1 MTLHSAIHEH
11 ESNPTAAA
19 LAPLRVASPS
29 MDIGQRIK
37 ALRLAQQMTQEELA
51 NRTDLT
57 KGFISQIE
65 NDESSPSIATL
76 TQILDVLGV
85 SLADFF
91 REYKSERVVF
101 GRQARVLAAESND
114 KVRFELLVPRAINRN
129 IDPALVTLARG
140 GRTVVDKMHEGE
152 EFGYVISGEIV
163 LVLDGVEH
171 KVKAGECF
179 SFYPNVSHWIE
190 NRAEREAKLIWVTNP
205 PTH

>member
-1 MTLHSAIHEH
+1 MLQSGIQDDVGVTQDSQ
-11 ESNPTAAA
+11 PAA
-19 LAPLRVASPS
+19 V

-37 ALRLAQQMTQEELA
+37 TLRVAQQMTQEELA
-51 NRTDLT
+51 NRADLT

-85 SLADFF
+85 KLADFF

-101 GRQARVLAAESND
+101 GRQARVLAAESNE

-129 IDPALVTLARG
+129 IDPALVTLSSG

-152 EFGYVISGEIV
+152 EFGYVVTGEII
-163 LVLDGVEH
+163 LMLDGIEH
-171 KVKAGECF
+171 RVKAGECF
-179 SFYPNVSHWIE
+179 LFYPNVPHWIE
-190 NRAEREAKLIWVTNP
+190 NRAEREAKLVWVTNP

>member
-1 MTLHSAIHEH
+1 MQTAIQSMTTTPIETSQ
-11 ESNPTAAA
+11 TAQA
-19 LAPLRVASPS
+19 R
-29 MDIGQRIK
+29 MDIGTRIK
-37 ALRLAQQMTQEELA
+37 ALRVAQQMTQEELA
-51 NRTDLT
+51 NRADLT

-85 SLADFF
+85 KLADFF

-101 GRQARVLAAESND
+101 GRLARVLASESND

-129 IDPALVTLARG
+129 IDPALVTLAPG
-140 GRTVVDKMHEGE
+140 GRTMVDKMHEGE
-152 EFGYVISGEIV
+152 EFGYVITGEVV

-171 KVKAGECF
+171 RVKAGECF
-179 SFYPNVSHWIE
+179 SFYPNVQHWIE
-190 NRAEREAKLIWVTNP
+190 NRAEREVKLIWVTNP